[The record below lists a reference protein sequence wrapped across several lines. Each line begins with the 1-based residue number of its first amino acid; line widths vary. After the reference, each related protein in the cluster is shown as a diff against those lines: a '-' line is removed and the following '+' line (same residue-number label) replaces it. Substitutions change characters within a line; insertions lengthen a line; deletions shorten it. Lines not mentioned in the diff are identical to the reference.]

1 MALRTSSLVV
11 LAATLLVLACGC
23 GHGAATLPELNEQQ
37 RANARLPASTT
48 LTLATETDIS
58 NATIASATV
67 KDAVEHYLSIR
78 GKHAAWKIGAARV
91 VGEYMLLWIGFP
103 EVLDGG
109 IDLIY
114 SSKEQGI
121 VGTFLGDLRG

>member
-1 MALRTSSLVV
+1 MALRASSLVV
-11 LAATLLVLACGC
+11 LAATLLLLAHGC
-23 GHGAATLPELNEQQ
+23 GHGAAALPELNEQQ
-37 RANARLPASTT
+37 RSNARLPASSK
-48 LTLATETDIS
+48 LTLATETDIL
-58 NATIASATV
+58 NATVASDTV
-67 KDAVEHYLSIR
+67 KDAVEHYLRIR
-78 GKHAAWKIGAARV
+78 GEHAAWRIGAARV

-114 SSKEQGI
+114 SSKEQRI